1 MHDRDFQLY
10 RNRREPSRLR
20 DRDQDAQR
28 GDLESQIDALE
39 AQVRQLGERLAGS
52 DRAQEQEPPAST
64 SVGGVTT
71 QLSDRV
77 IAAAEAV
84 AAEIRADAERQAARI
99 RERNA
104 GR

>member
-1 MHDRDFQLY
+1 MPDRDFQLY
-10 RNRREPSRLR
+10 RSRREPSPLR
-20 DRDQDAQR
+20 DPERDAQR

-39 AQVRQLGERLAGS
+39 AQVRELGERLAGS
-52 DRAQEQEPPAST
+52 DREEALVPSST
-64 SVGGVTT
+64 QPSAVAA

-84 AAEIRADAERQAARI
+84 AAEIRADAERQAERI
-99 RERNA
+99 RERSA

>member
-10 RNRREPSRLR
+10 RGRREPSPRR
-20 DRDQDAQR
+20 DPERDAQR
-28 GDLESQIDALE
+28 GDLESQIDVLE
-39 AQVRQLGERLAGS
+39 AQVRALGERLAGP
-52 DRAQEQEPPAST
+52 DRHADQAPPST
-64 SVGGVTT
+64 PPGGVAA
-71 QLSDRV
+71 QLSDRI

-99 RERNA
+99 RERGA

>member
-10 RNRREPSRLR
+10 RSRREPSPLR
-20 DRDQDAQR
+20 DREQDAQR
-28 GDLESQIDALE
+28 GDLESQIGALE

-52 DRAQEQEPPAST
+52 DRAQEEPPAST
-64 SVGGVTT
+64 SMGGVAA

-99 RERNA
+99 RERSA